1 MLHRLTE
8 HCWITSSTF
17 CRMNTVVVRRD
28 SEAVVIDP
36 GVTGAELEQL
46 TAGLSELGVR
56 RVTGLAT
63 HPHWDHLLWHPG
75 LGDGPRYASAA
86 AVDWLDA
93 DRLTAVRAEGAPD
106 APGADLASLGQVIPL
121 PEAGLDWSGPA
132 LEFISHDAHAPGH
145 LAVRLPADG
154 VLVAGDMCS
163 DTEIPLL
170 DLDATDPLAD
180 YEAGLDLLTAAAMGC
195 EVLVPGHG
203 SVAAGAQ
210 AIAARLAADRR
221 YLAGLA
227 ASEVDDE
234 RLRTAADWLIQA
246 HAAQHAR
253 ARG

>member
-75 LGDGPRYASAA
+75 LGDGPRYASVA

-93 DRLTAVRAEGAPD
+93 DRLDEARAEAAPD
-106 APGADLASLGQVIPL
+106 APGADLALLGQVTPL
-121 PEAGLDWSGPA
+121 PDVGLDWAGPE
-132 LEFISHDAHAPGH
+132 LEFVCHGAHAPGH
-145 LAVRLPADG
+145 LAVRVPVDG

-163 DTEIPLL
+163 DVEIPLL
-170 DLDATDPLAD
+170 DLAASDPMGD
-180 YEAGLDLLTAAAMGC
+180 YAVGLDLVGLAAQDCAL
-195 EVLVPGHG
+195 LVPGHG
-203 SVAAGAQ
+203 SVAVGAA
-210 AIAARLAADRR
+210 AIAGRLEADRR
-221 YLAGLA
+221 YLEGLTTPSA
-227 ASEVDDE
+227 DDE
-234 RLRTAADWLIQA
+234 RLRDVADWLTEV

-253 ARG
+253 VRG